1 MSAPRDPASD
11 VTSAHERA
19 VGEEALVRAAQR
31 GDRAAIDALM
41 ARFAPPLFA
50 GFVLPRVGHRAD
62 AEDLVRETIA
72 RAVERLPSF
81 AYRSETG
88 FYPWLRT
95 IAERLVIDRARRLET
110 RGRGAERYDAE
121 VRTLA
126 PTTVRSLEAD
136 AIESQEKALARARL
150 DRAMG
155 EIPPRYRKVIE
166 LRVLEEKS
174 REECASELGV
184 TLGNLDV
191 LVHRALA
198 ALRARM
204 TAVPDG

>member
-19 VGEEALVRAAQR
+19 AGEGALVRAAQR

-81 AYRSETG
+81 VYREETG

-110 RGRGAERYDAE
+110 RSRGAERYETE

-126 PTTVRSLEAD
+126 PASVRSIESD
-136 AIESQEKALARARL
+136 AIEAEEKALARGRL
-150 DRAMG
+150 ERAMS
-155 EIPPRYRKVIE
+155 ELLPRYRKVIE

>member
-1 MSAPRDPASD
+1 MVPPPSD
-11 VTSAHERA
+11 RAIDER
-19 VGEEALVRAAQR
+19 ELVRAAQR
-31 GDRAAIDALM
+31 GDRAAIDALVSRY
-41 ARFAPPLFA
+41 AGPLFA

-81 AYRSETG
+81 VYREETG

-110 RGRGAERYDAE
+110 RTRGAERYGAE

-126 PTTVRSLEAD
+126 PTTVRSTESD
-136 AIESQEKALARARL
+136 AIEAEEKALAKARL
-150 DRAMG
+150 DRALG
-155 EIPPRYRKVIE
+155 EIPPRYRRVIE
-166 LRVLEEKS
+166 LRVLEERS
-174 REECASELGV
+174 REDAARELGV

-198 ALRARM
+198 ALRARI
-204 TAVPDG
+204 TPVPDG

>member
-41 ARFAPPLFA
+41 GRFAPPLFA

-81 AYRSETG
+81 VYRSETG

-95 IAERLVIDRARRLET
+95 IAERLVIDRARRLES

-121 VRTLA
+121 VRTVA
-126 PTTVRSLEAD
+126 PTAVRSLEAD

-150 DRAMG
+150 DRAMS
-155 EIPPRYRKVIE
+155 EITPRYRRVIE

-174 REECASELGV
+174 REECAGELGV

-204 TAVPDG
+204 TAVVDE

>member
-1 MSAPRDPASD
+1 MVGPSSELLLRDAP
-11 VTSAHERA
+11 ER
-19 VGEEALVRAAQR
+19 ELVARAQR
-31 GDRAAIDALM
+31 GERAALDALM
-41 ARFAPPLFA
+41 ARFAQPLFA

-62 AEDLVRETIA
+62 AEDLVREAIA

-81 AYRSETG
+81 AYREESG

-95 IAERLVIDRARRLET
+95 IAERLVIDRARRLEA
-110 RGRGAERYDAE
+110 RGRGTERYGAE

-126 PTTVRSLEAD
+126 PVAVRSIESE
-136 AIESQEKALARARL
+136 AIEAEEKAIAKARL
-150 DRAMG
+150 DRALS
-155 EIPPRYRKVIE
+155 EILPRYRRVIE

-174 REECASELGV
+174 REVCASELGV
-184 TLGNLDV
+184 TVGNLDV

-198 ALRARM
+198 ALKARM

>member
-1 MSAPRDPASD
+1 MVPAPRSDTAS
-11 VTSAHERA
+11 E
-19 VGEEALVRAAQR
+19 GALVLAAQR
-31 GDRAAIDALM
+31 GDRAAIEALF
-41 ARFAPPLFA
+41 ARHAQALFA

-81 AYRSETG
+81 TYREETG

-110 RGRGAERYDAE
+110 ARRGASRYDAE

-126 PTTVRSLEAD
+126 PTTVRSLEAE
-136 AIESQEKALARARL
+136 AIEREEKAQARGAL
-150 DRAMG
+150 DRALA
-155 EIPPRYRKVIE
+155 EIPPRYRRVIE
-166 LRVLEEKS
+166 LRVLEERS
-174 REECASELGV
+174 REECASTLGV
-184 TLGNLDV
+184 TVGNLDV

-204 TAVPDG
+204 SPSPT